1 MKTKTE
7 DRPQGTLSFMLQV
20 EEMPLKVMTIIKK
33 VEEQE
38 VFGVRSQGSRVS
50 KRTEWVTL
58 MSGVTEISI
67 S

>member
-38 VFGVRSQGSRVS
+38 EFGVREAKEVECPKGQ
-50 KRTEWVTL
+50 
-58 MSGVTEISI
+58 SG
-67 S
+67 